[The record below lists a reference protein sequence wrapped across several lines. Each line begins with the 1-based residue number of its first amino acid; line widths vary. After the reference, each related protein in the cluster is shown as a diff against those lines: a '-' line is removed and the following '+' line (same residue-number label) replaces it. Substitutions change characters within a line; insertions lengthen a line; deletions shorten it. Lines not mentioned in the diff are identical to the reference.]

1 MTLMNQLALSHLK
14 QNKKQAASGLI
25 AIILAVGMMVGISTF
40 FFSMYDASTK
50 FAAAHGLSDTMSNS
64 TSGLVTLGGLLGAVI
79 AGAAVV
85 VISNAFNIQASERI
99 KQFGML
105 KSVGATEAQIKAT
118 ITAESNWLSL
128 IGIPAGI
135 VLGHLFCFGGMALMG
150 QYADDSMQLSVQFS
164 PLAILIASALGY
176 ATIRLASLLTA
187 RKVAKLSAIEAIR
200 QTDDIKIDS
209 KNLKTSALINKLFGF
224 EGTLAAKSLKRN
236 RRKFR
241 VTVLS
246 LVTSI
251 ILFLGAFSYG
261 DTLIKTAQGAFAN
274 TGANVVIHAYIDK
287 DGFSKLDDYEKLIKA
302 QKPKKLDT
310 IYNYRYVP
318 NEGTTNEGQG
328 QWFNVITM
336 NDKDYADYCQKA
348 KIKQGELAVLDN
360 GNHEK
365 LPFEVSMPER
375 NISFKVTQ
383 KSTLTNPY
391 LKSITYGR
399 EPNLIIPRDE
409 VAKYK
414 LPVVAS
420 YYISADKAID
430 FIEKMTDKAGKVGLK
445 EVNLNNIEEYTR
457 ELQRMYAIMM
467 TFVYCFIG
475 MLALIGATSVLATIN
490 SNINLR
496 RNEFATLQAVGL
508 QSKQLHKMLN
518 IESLLYG
525 SKALIIGTP
534 IGIALSYWM
543 YQVAISGN
551 DRLTAEKAASF
562 YYQPP
567 YFGILACILGVYI
580 INFAAMYYATSKIR
594 KSNIA
599 ESMRSLN

>member
-14 QNKKQAASGLI
+14 QNKKQAVSGLI

-40 FFSMYDASTK
+40 FFSIYDASTK

-64 TSGLVTLGGLLGAVI
+64 IGGLVSVGGLLGAII
-79 AGAAVV
+79 AGAAAI
-85 VISNAFNIQASERI
+85 VISNAFSIQASERI

-105 KSVGATEAQIKAT
+105 KSIGATETQIKAT

-150 QYADDSMQLSVQFS
+150 QYAADNMQLNVQFN
-164 PLAILIASALGY
+164 PIAILLASALGY

-209 KNLKTSALINKLFGF
+209 KNLKTSVLINKLFGF

-261 DTLIKTAQGAFAN
+261 DTLIKTAQGAFAD
-274 TGANVVIHAYIDK
+274 TGANVVINISVKAN
-287 DGFSKLDDYEKLIKA
+287 GFSKMDELEKLLKN
-302 QKPKKLDT
+302 QKPQKLD
-310 IYNYRYVP
+310 IYYNLWHAP
-318 NEGTTNEGQG
+318 IEGREKIDEE
-328 QWFNVITM
+328 WFNIIAM
-336 NDKDYADYCQKA
+336 NDQDYAIYCQKA
-348 KIKQGELAVLDN
+348 GVKPGEPILLNPANKANLPISIPLTEF
-360 GNHEK
+360 GIPK
-365 LPFEVSMPER
+365 L
-375 NISFKVTQ
+375 IVTQ

-391 LKSITYGR
+391 LNSITFR
-399 EPNLIIPRDE
+399 PEANVILPRYQ
-409 VAKYK
+409 VAQLG
-414 LPVVAS
+414 LPLEGS
-420 YYISADKAID
+420 FYITADNTMA
-430 FIEKMTDKAGKVGLK
+430 FIEKMTSDCQKIGLTDFAFHNT
-445 EVNLNNIEEYTR
+445 EAYTR

-496 RNEFATLQAVGL
+496 RNEFATLQAVGM

-551 DRLTAEKAASF
+551 DRLTAKKAASF
-562 YYQPP
+562 SYEPP

-580 INFAAMYYATSKIR
+580 INFGAMYYATSKIR